1 MPNNPSRSRAVL
13 LIAAGIAAFLLTLL
27 AIVPASVISVAL
39 PATIKLGMTSGT
51 IWNGST
57 DSLNVG
63 GRSYGAF
70 RWTLRPLQLFRGRLA
85 FDGELLRNDGQ
96 ARGRIGLGFGNR
108 VSARDLDINL
118 PLAALATGVG
128 PPGWSG
134 VVRARLQSVDLTPG
148 VAPQIVGTIEVHGL
162 QAPPPGGAAI
172 GSYAITFDA
181 GSARD
186 GKLIGQ
192 IKDLEGPMQVAG
204 TATLAGD
211 RSYVVEG
218 LVAPRAG
225 APQAVTDTLR
235 FLGAPDAQ
243 GRRPFSVAGTY

>member
-1 MPNNPSRSRAVL
+1 M
-13 LIAAGIAAFLLTLL
+13 
-27 AIVPASVISVAL
+27 ASYA
-39 PATIKLGMTSGT
+39 PTAEC
-51 IWNGST
+51 
-57 DSLNVG
+57 
-63 GRSYGAF
+63 RPHPGA
-70 RWTLRPLQLFRGRLA
+70 
-85 FDGELLRNDGQ
+85 
-96 ARGRIGLGFGNR
+96 
-108 VSARDLDINL
+108 
-118 PLAALATGVG
+118 
-128 PPGWSG
+128 
-134 VVRARLQSVDLTPG
+134 
-148 VAPQIVGTIEVHGL
+148 APQIVGTIELHGL

-192 IKDLEGPMQVAG
+192 IKDLEGPMQVTG

-225 APQAVTDTLR
+225 APPAVTDTLR